1 MLKLSFFAATISLVL
16 SSSVLA
22 ATLNN
27 LPAQCQQ
34 LFQQTDDLIAEAE
47 KQPGTH
53 PQLANI
59 KNKLS
64 ESKQKILQMSVE
76 HQIKSCDKGLVALN
90 NLKGKDD

>member
-1 MLKLSFFAATISLVL
+1 MFKILFLSTAASLMI

-22 ATLNN
+22 AMPNN
-27 LPAQCQQ
+27 LPTQCQQ
-34 LFQQTDDLIAEAE
+34 LFQQTEDLIAEAE

-90 NLKGKDD
+90 TLKGKED